1 MILAYLCKK
10 ELKVLTI
17 YHNPRCGKSR
27 EGLQLIENLNL
38 PFTTINYIKE
48 PLTQNELTALIKKL
62 GIAPIDL
69 VRIKEALWK
78 EQYKDKNLTD
88 DEILQALAQNPVL
101 IERPIVVNGNKAV
114 IARPAERINEIL

>member
-1 MILAYLCKK
+1 M
-10 ELKVLTI
+10 LTI

-69 VRIKEALWK
+69 VRTKEALWK

-101 IERPIVVNGNKAV
+101 IERPIVVNANKAV
-114 IARPAERINEIL
+114 IARPAERIHEIL